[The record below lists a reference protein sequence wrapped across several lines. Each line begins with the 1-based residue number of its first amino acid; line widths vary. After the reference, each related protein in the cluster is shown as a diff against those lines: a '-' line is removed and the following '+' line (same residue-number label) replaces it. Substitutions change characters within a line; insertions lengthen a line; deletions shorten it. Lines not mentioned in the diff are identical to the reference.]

1 MLCEDVRRAL
11 PGGDEDTQLLKHT
24 ESCGECSNLA
34 QAFEADARALSVFAA
49 DRELPASMSGF
60 ADSLMSRLA
69 NEPVVAAAP
78 EGKVLRPNFNL
89 NMAVAVAAVFAV
101 AVALSWV
108 LSTPQAQAPGFAR
121 TTPAPDLTSPEGH
134 SVAQNTPAT
143 APVDALPAPRRHE
156 RAPAPLRV
164 RNPRGIVPVG
174 GGRRDAGRGDL
185 LDALRDLQR
194 VFPNWDPSGM
204 DRRVPRLKAGE
215 REVRF

>member
-11 PGGDEDTQLLKHT
+11 PGGEEDTQLIEHT
-24 ESCGECSNLA
+24 NGCGECAQLA
-34 QAFEADARALSVFAA
+34 TAFEADARALELYAA

-60 ADSLMSRLA
+60 ADSLMGRLA
-69 NEPVVAAAP
+69 EEPMVASAP

-89 NMAVAVAAVFAV
+89 SFVVAVAAVFIV
-101 AVALSWV
+101 AISLGLV
-108 LSTPQAQAPGFAR
+108 LSTPQDEAPGFAR
-121 TTPAPDLTSPEGH
+121 TAPAPDLTSPDH
-134 SVAQNTPAT
+134 SIAKTIPVTT
-143 APVDALPAPRRHE
+143 PVDALPAPRRHE

-164 RNPRGIVPVG
+164 RNPRGIVPVD
-174 GGRRDAGRGDL
+174 GGRRDAGRGNL

-204 DRRVPRLKAGE
+204 DRRVPRLKSGE